1 MDMTIRGE
9 SIRMNIQWISYS
21 GNKTNN
27 LGDIEVTKLSSPRSI
42 DMYDLN
48 IIDLTD
54 NDIWLNYEEDP
65 VFDSNCC
72 TQDIKNLDSMVSLSS
87 KAKILY
93 LLPRDLEFLTEYY
106 DDYAGSKEHQT
117 KVRLKNILNEFFL
130 MLPQPAKLLIDS
142 VVYESTVTTLQNQVD
157 ADFHFIPRDKFQY
170 DKMLKS
176 YKSNKITFLSF
187 GRLFVTSLQ
196 IEEIGDFYELLN
208 VMGIS
213 KKIENKPQWM
223 EGIQMFDDV
232 EQIKKI
238 ESSQNVI
245 EKMNTEINQSKI
257 ILSDNDRLK
266 SILFTQ
272 SDSLVEVVF
281 EILEEMLGCDL
292 SKFED
297 KRNEDFL
304 FDLGGKHFIGEIK
317 GVTSNVRSEHV
328 SQLDVHLNSFKDD
341 HQNIEESDIYSILI
355 INHQRNKP
363 LSDRQPVCDAQIKL
377 SKRNGSLIV
386 ETITLLKLLEKYRN
400 KEYSRDKVIEL
411 LTNKKVG
418 ILELS

>member
-1 MDMTIRGE
+1 
-9 SIRMNIQWISYS
+9 
-21 GNKTNN
+21 
-27 LGDIEVTKLSSPRSI
+27 
-42 DMYDLN
+42 
-48 IIDLTD
+48 
-54 NDIWLNYEEDP
+54 
-65 VFDSNCC
+65 
-72 TQDIKNLDSMVSLSS
+72 
-87 KAKILY
+87 
-93 LLPRDLEFLTEYY
+93 
-106 DDYAGSKEHQT
+106 
-117 KVRLKNILNEFFL
+117 FL